1 MNYTIQEHE
10 IASVKIAEVMTDEI
24 LVNTSDDA
32 LQLLGDLYY
41 SGFDVIVLHQQ
52 NIVPDFFDLK
62 TGMAGEILQKFS
74 NYRMRLFIIGEFTSV
89 SSKSLTDFI
98 RESNKGK
105 LVHFSESIADALSYF
120 SI

>member
-1 MNYTIQEHE
+1 MNYTIQTHE
-10 IASVKIAEVMTDEI
+10 IASVKIAEVLADEI
-24 LVNTSDDA
+24 MVKTSDDG

-41 SGFDVIVLHQQ
+41 SGFDAIVLHQQ
-52 NIVPDFFDLK
+52 NIAPDFFDLK

-74 NYRMRLFIIGEFTSV
+74 NYRMRLFILGDFTSV

-105 LVHFSESIADALSYF
+105 QVNFVSSLEEVLVHMT
-120 SI
+120 